1 VKGPG
6 APQRQRSYSP
16 HNSKASMP
24 TANAMSEGRVCNVQS
39 DCADRLGY
47 RIPAVDPEQEKQ
59 HQEHAEPKVFH
70 VVIGCDASGRLPD
83 VDPSPTPATVN
94 ESNISWR

>member
-1 VKGPG
+1 VLNPSL
-6 APQRQRSYSP
+6 Q
-16 HNSKASMP
+16 
-24 TANAMSEGRVCNVQS
+24 V
-39 DCADRLGY
+39 DRGY
-47 RIPAVDPEQEKQ
+47 CKPAIDTEQGKE
-59 HQEHAEPKVFH
+59 HQKRAEPKVFH